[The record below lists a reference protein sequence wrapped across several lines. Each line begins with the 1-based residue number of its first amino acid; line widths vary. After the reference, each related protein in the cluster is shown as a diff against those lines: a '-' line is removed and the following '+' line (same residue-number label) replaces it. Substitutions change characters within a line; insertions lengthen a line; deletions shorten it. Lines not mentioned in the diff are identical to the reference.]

1 MTPWSAEEDEGMSTK
16 MTSCPKPSAPATRVI
31 WGSGEAYVCGDPD
44 CRSRVLVL
52 ESPKKEP
59 AHPTLPRC
67 VCGNM
72 FELAGSVSPVYE
84 KSPVLLGEVPE
95 RDPAEERE

>member
-1 MTPWSAEEDEGMSTK
+1 MSRK
-16 MTSCPKPSAPATRVI
+16 MTSRPPKSSAPERRLI
-31 WGSGEAYVCGDPD
+31 WGSGEVYVCGDPD

-52 ESPKKEP
+52 ESPIKKP

-67 VCGNM
+67 LCGNIL
-72 FELAGSVSPVYE
+72 EIAGSVSPVHE
-84 KSPVLLGEVPE
+84 NTPVPAGEGLD